1 MIRTLPAAALMA
13 GLASMASAQQAS
25 DVVATVNG
33 TEITLGE
40 MIITRSQLPQQYQQ
54 LPPETLFQ
62 GILDQLVQQQVLA
75 DTLEDTPARV
85 ELALQNQRRSLLAGE
100 AINAMMGEEVSEEE
114 LQAAYDEAFADAEA
128 TQEFN
133 ASHILVETEEE
144 AQIQLDQ
151 SRLQLISWWTTPPS
165 IKRRYET
172 AFFIADCP
180 GQQVVVDGEEA
191 DDYLW
196 CHPGELVGSH
206 QQGELALMPPTLV
219 TLTELSSCATVADAR
234 AFYDRRPVPDIHP
247 KISDADGR
255 VCMLYGGDAGYDS
268 ADPKVPGA
276 RNRCYLENGK
286 WRYEFSVS

>member
-144 AQIQLDQ
+144 AQAVMERLGAGEDFAEIAKEVLGWFAEGMMVEPFQNAVAELEKGETTETPVETQFGFHIIRLDDTRSQEPPALEEVRDDLASQIQQ
-151 SRLQLISWWTTPPS
+151 SKIEERLVELES
-165 IKRRYET
+165 
-172 AFFIADCP
+172 
-180 GQQVVVDGEEA
+180 EA
-191 DDYLW
+191 DVTRPEEGAFD
-196 CHPGELVGSH
+196 
-206 QQGELALMPPTLV
+206 PTV
-219 TLTELSSCATVADAR
+219 LTNLD
-234 AFYDRRPVPDIHP
+234 
-247 KISDADGR
+247 
-255 VCMLYGGDAGYDS
+255 L
-268 ADPKVPGA
+268 
-276 RNRCYLENGK
+276 LEEGN
-286 WRYEFSVS
+286 

>member
-144 AQIQLDQ
+144 AQAVMERLGAGEDFAEIAKEVSTDPGSGAQGGSLGWFAEGMMVEPFQNAVAELEKGETTETPVETQFGFHIIRLDDTRSQEPPALEEVRDDLASQIQQ
-151 SRLQLISWWTTPPS
+151 SKIEERLVELES
-165 IKRRYET
+165 
-172 AFFIADCP
+172 
-180 GQQVVVDGEEA
+180 EA
-191 DDYLW
+191 DVTRPEEGAFD
-196 CHPGELVGSH
+196 
-206 QQGELALMPPTLV
+206 PTV
-219 TLTELSSCATVADAR
+219 LTNLD
-234 AFYDRRPVPDIHP
+234 
-247 KISDADGR
+247 
-255 VCMLYGGDAGYDS
+255 L
-268 ADPKVPGA
+268 
-276 RNRCYLENGK
+276 LEEGN
-286 WRYEFSVS
+286 